1 MAISLKR
8 YDRQVGV
15 SAQTGTQPIS
25 GGLASAMIQEAGAKD
40 KMIASSLGMFQ
51 EVTDEIFERN
61 QLLKEKKEQAERN
74 LLKLELDSKKRIA
87 DSFYQTSKDGRTDY
101 NVWGTSEDTELND
114 LQKEY
119 QQIAQDPRLQ
129 QYPDLQAEYNIT
141 LNSGIKENI
150 GIAQLEGLSN
160 LTKQTQAVNEVEY
173 KELIEKGDIV
183 GANALLDTWD
193 QMNLFSIEDVAERRV
208 QLPRQIEESSIDKL
222 VASNPLE
229 FIKLADEQIDGKK
242 THYKNVDID
251 YLRSKKATAKAT
263 WNSDA
268 SLITNDLWGRA
279 YDAKRSG
286 DMSAME
292 AVKTEALLYQNSDQI
307 VAKEGQALYEFTSN
321 PYGDSKTFVPL
332 EVQSNL
338 YNQAAMYNPDEDL
351 DNSSYLKISN
361 EIAHIE
367 NATIRTQLR
376 NVLDDSKEGN
386 LQGVAFSNI
395 IDIIDADS
403 KRDIFGDSVIS
414 VETAVLAKQRVTD
427 YLRENPNDFNGAN
440 SLYQSIKKPEV
451 TQTAQNFWKKT
462 LFNSLDNNAV
472 LESLEEANK

>member
-1 MAISLKR
+1 MAISLRR
-8 YDRQVGV
+8 YEPQVGV
-15 SAQTGTQPIS
+15 SAQTGTQGIG
-25 GGLASAMIQEAGAKD
+25 GGLASAMIQEAGAED
-40 KMIASSLGMFQ
+40 KIIASSINMFQ
-51 EVTDEIFERN
+51 EVTNEIFERN
-61 QLLKEKKEQAERN
+61 ELLKEKKEQAERN
-74 LLKLELDSKKRIA
+74 LLKRELDSKKKIA
-87 DSFYQTSKDGRTDY
+87 DSLYQASKDGRTDY
-101 NVWGTSEDTELND
+101 NVWGTSEDAELNN

-150 GIAQLEGLSN
+150 GVAQLEGLSN

-183 GANALLDTWD
+183 GANDLLDTWD
-193 QMNLFSIEDVAERRV
+193 EMNLFSIEDVAARRV

-222 VASNPLE
+222 LASNPLE
-229 FIKLADEQIDGKK
+229 FIKLADEQISGEQ

-268 SLITNDLWGRA
+268 SLITNDLWSKA
-279 YDAKRSG
+279 YNAKRSG
-286 DMSAME
+286 NMSEME
-292 AVKTEALLYQNSDQI
+292 AVKTEALLFENSNQI
-307 VAKEGQALYEFTSN
+307 EAKEAQALYEFTSN
-321 PYGDSKTFVPL
+321 PYGDKKTFVPL

-338 YNQAAMYNPDEDL
+338 YNQAAMYDPNKDL
-351 DNSSYLKISN
+351 DNSSYLKLSN

-367 NATIRTQLR
+367 NATIRTQLK

-395 IDIIDADS
+395 MDIIDADA

-414 VETAVLAKQRVTD
+414 VETAILAKQKVTD
-427 YLRENPNDFNGAN
+427 YLRENPNDFDGV
-440 SLYQSIKKPEV
+440 SKLYQGLIKPEV
-451 TQTAQNFWKKT
+451 KDKARKT
-462 LFNSLDNNAV
+462 FFFNREDDAV
-472 LESLEEANK
+472 LKSLEEANK

>member
-1 MAISLKR
+1 MAISLKK

-15 SAQTGTQPIS
+15 SAQTGTQAIG

-193 QMNLFSIEDVAERRV
+193 QMNLFSIEDVTERRV

-338 YNQAAMYNPDEDL
+338 YNQAAMYNPNKDL

-367 NATIRTQLR
+367 NATIRTQLK

-395 IDIIDADS
+395 MDIIDADA

-414 VETAVLAKQRVTD
+414 VEMAVFAKQKVVD
-427 YLRENPNDFNGAN
+427 YLRENPNNFNGAYD
-440 SLYQSIKKPEV
+440 LYQTTKKPQATE
-451 TQTAQNFWKKT
+451 TAKNVFRKM
-462 LFNSLDNNAV
+462 FSDSLDNNAA
-472 LESLEEANK
+472 LETLEEANK

>member
-1 MAISLKR
+1 MAISLKK

-15 SAQTGTQPIS
+15 SAQTGTQAIG

-338 YNQAAMYNPDEDL
+338 YNQAAMYNPNKDL

-367 NATIRTQLR
+367 NATIRTQLK

-395 IDIIDADS
+395 MDIIDADA

-414 VETAVLAKQRVTD
+414 VEMAVFAKQKVVD
-427 YLRENPNDFNGAN
+427 YLRENPNNFNGAYD
-440 SLYQSIKKPEV
+440 LYQTTKKPQATE
-451 TQTAQNFWKKT
+451 TAKNVFRKM
-462 LFNSLDNNAV
+462 FSDSLDNNAA
-472 LESLEEANK
+472 LETLEEANK

>member
-15 SAQTGTQPIS
+15 SAQTGTQAIS
-25 GGLASAMIQEAGAKD
+25 GELASAMIQEAGAED
-40 KMIASSLGMFQ
+40 KMIASSINMFQ
-51 EVTDEIFERN
+51 EVTNEIFERN
-61 QLLKEKKEQAERN
+61 ELLKEKKEQAERN
-74 LLKLELDSKKRIA
+74 LLKLELDSEKKIA

-114 LQKEY
+114 LKKEY

-150 GIAQLEGLSN
+150 GVAQLEGLSN
-160 LTKQTQAVNEVEY
+160 LTKQTQALNEVEY

-183 GANALLDTWD
+183 GANNLLDTWD
-193 QMNLFSIEDVAERRV
+193 EMNLFSIEDVAERRV

-222 VASNPLE
+222 VASNPLR
-229 FIKLADEQIDGKK
+229 FIELANEQINGKE

-251 YLRSKKATAKAT
+251 YLRSKKATAQAT

-268 SLITNDLWGRA
+268 SLITNDLWGKA

-292 AVKTEALLYQNSDQI
+292 AVKTEALLYQNSLQI
-307 VAKEGQALYEFTSN
+307 GAKEGQALYEFTSN
-321 PYGDSKTFVPL
+321 PYGDNKTFVPL

-338 YNQAAMYNPDEDL
+338 YNQAAMYDPNKDL
-351 DNSSYLKISN
+351 DNSSYLKLSN

-367 NATIRTQLR
+367 NATIRTQLK

-395 IDIIDADS
+395 MDIIDADA

-414 VETAVLAKQRVTD
+414 VETAILAKQKVTD
-427 YLRENPNDFNGAN
+427 YLRENPNDFDGV
-440 SLYQSIKKPEV
+440 SKLYQSLIKPEV
-451 TQTAQNFWKKT
+451 QQQAKKT
-462 LFNSLDNNAV
+462 FLEEIFNRDNNAV
-472 LESLEEANK
+472 LNSLQEANE

>member
-8 YDRQVGV
+8 YEPQVGV
-15 SAQTGTQPIS
+15 SAQTGTQAIG
-25 GGLASAMIQEAGAKD
+25 GGLASAMIQEAGADD
-40 KMIASSLGMFQ
+40 KMIASSINMFQ
-51 EVTDEIFERN
+51 EVTNEIFERN
-61 QLLKEKKEQAERN
+61 ELLKEKKEQAERN
-74 LLKLELDSKKRIA
+74 LLKLELDSKKKIA
-87 DSFYQTSKDGRTDY
+87 DSLYQTSKDGRTDY

-119 QQIAQDPRLQ
+119 QQIAQDSRLQ

-150 GIAQLEGLSN
+150 GVAQLEGLSN

-183 GANALLDTWD
+183 GANDLLDTWD
-193 QMNLFSIEDVAERRV
+193 KMNLFSIEDVAERRV

-222 VASNPLE
+222 VASNPLR
-229 FIKLADEQIDGKK
+229 FIELANEQINGKK

-251 YLRSKKATAKAT
+251 YLRSKKATATAT

-268 SLITNDLWGRA
+268 SLITNDLWGKA

-292 AVKTEALLYQNSDQI
+292 AVKTEALLYQNSNQI
-307 VAKEGQALYEFTSN
+307 GAKESQALYEFTSN
-321 PYGDSKTFVPL
+321 PYGDNKTFVPL
-332 EVQSNL
+332 EIQSNL
-338 YNQAAMYNPDEDL
+338 YNQAAMYNPDKDL

-367 NATIRTQLR
+367 NATIRTQLK

-395 IDIIDADS
+395 IDIIDADA
-403 KRDIFGDSVIS
+403 KINIFGDSVIS
-414 VETAVLAKQRVTD
+414 IETAILAKQKVTD

-440 SLYQSIKKPEV
+440 SLYQSLIKPEV
-451 TQTAQNFWKKT
+451 QQQAKITFLEEIFKR
-462 LFNSLDNNAV
+462 DNNAV
-472 LESLEEANK
+472 LNSLQEANE

>member
-15 SAQTGTQPIS
+15 SAQTGTQAIS
-25 GGLASAMIQEAGAKD
+25 GGLASAMIQEAGAED
-40 KMIASSLGMFQ
+40 KMIASSINMFQ
-51 EVTDEIFERN
+51 EVTNEIFERN
-61 QLLKEKKEQAERN
+61 ELLKEKKEQAERN
-74 LLKLELDSKKRIA
+74 LLKLELDSEKKIA

-114 LQKEY
+114 LKKEY

-150 GIAQLEGLSN
+150 GVAQLEGLSN
-160 LTKQTQAVNEVEY
+160 LTKQTQALNEVEY

-183 GANALLDTWD
+183 GANNLLDTWD
-193 QMNLFSIEDVAERRV
+193 EMNLFSIEDVAERRV

-222 VASNPLE
+222 VASNPLR
-229 FIKLADEQIDGKK
+229 FIELANEQINGKE

-251 YLRSKKATAKAT
+251 YLRSKKATAQAT

-279 YDAKRSG
+279 FAAKRSG
-286 DMSAME
+286 NMSKME
-292 AVKTEALLYQNSDQI
+292 AVKTEALLYQNSNQI
-307 VAKEGQALYEFTSN
+307 KAEESQALYEFTSN
-321 PYGDSKTFVPL
+321 PYGDNKTFVPL

-338 YNQAAMYNPDEDL
+338 YNQAAMYNPNKDL
-351 DNSSYLKISN
+351 DNSSYLKLSN

-367 NATIRTQLR
+367 NATIRTQLK

-395 IDIIDADS
+395 MDIIDADA
-403 KRDIFGDSVIS
+403 KINIFGDSFIS
-414 VETAVLAKQRVTD
+414 IETAILAKQKVTD
-427 YLRENPNDFNGAN
+427 YLRENPNDFDGV
-440 SLYQSIKKPEV
+440 SKLYQSLIKPEV
-451 TQTAQNFWKKT
+451 QQQAKKT
-462 LFNSLDNNAV
+462 FLEEIFNRDNNAV
-472 LESLEEANK
+472 LNSLQEANE